1 MGNDILLPKNIRQ
14 IGEIQGRR
22 KIYLEDYV
30 MTYIRKMENRGSED
44 FLGVLLGERKYMDDA
59 EYVFVRGIM
68 EVPGELGGG
77 RPKQEIRGTSE
88 AEQTLRESGWAAAA
102 EQSEANASR
111 IVETNKTKITQ
122 LRESNSGKKPA
133 EEKESVGENVQEK
146 EKTGLWQAFQKRYG
160 TQEEWTSEEGQ
171 GIAGKQE
178 KQRGVADTEK
188 TGERASVKSGQKE
201 NGKDDS
207 VIPKDQWESC
217 REEWET
223 HFPGSQVVGC
233 CVIGTWETRQMEELT
248 QRIPEAKQLL
258 YHLQDQE
265 ERLYWL
271 EGEQYEG
278 VTGYFVFYEQNRQMQ
293 EYLSELFGESSVEK
307 ESAPDKAIISFREK
321 VKNKADEKSRSFL
334 KLASSFFV
342 VGALIVGVIAVNRVS
357 DLRQAASVAGT
368 STVFLEDGQETS
380 SGSGDASSNTSDS
393 KAEDALAEASA
404 AAESADNTDDEEK
417 TGNVG
422 ITENGTAEDSISV
435 SSDGGSDA
443 ADLSGI
449 EDSTTD
455 TTNISEILTGSDAFW
470 TDDET
475 AVNAAASESAV
486 TSGISTDTDTVS
498 EADAASDMAA
508 VSEAGEISETEAA
521 VTATSRQVQASYTIR
536 TGDTLAEICAKYYGS
551 LERLEELCEVNGIED
566 ADHIIPGQKIVL
578 P

>member
-111 IVETNKTKITQ
+111 IVEMNKTKIPQ
-122 LRESNSGKKPA
+122 IRESNSGEKPDGKKKSA
-133 EEKESVGENVQEK
+133 REKGPEK
-146 EKTGLWQAFQKRYG
+146 EKNGLWQAFQKRYG

-233 CVIGTWETRQMEELT
+233 CVIGTWETRWMEELT

-278 VTGYFVFYEQNRQMQ
+278 VAGYFVFYEQNRQMQ

-357 DLRQAASVAGT
+357 DLRQAASVG
-368 STVFLEDGQETS
+368 SMVSLEDGEGTLPD
-380 SGSGDASSNTSDS
+380 SGEVSSNVNMSVS
-393 KAEDALAEASA
+393 ENVESEAEG
-404 AAESADNTDDEEK
+404 SADITD
-417 TGNVG
+417 
-422 ITENGTAEDSISV
+422 
-435 SSDGGSDA
+435 
-443 ADLSGI
+443 
-449 EDSTTD
+449 
-455 TTNISEILTGSDAFW
+455 ILAGSDAFW
-470 TDDET
+470 ADDET
-475 AVNAAASESAV
+475 AEAAVSDSGDEASEMYDAETASDVNVVSDAESASG
-486 TSGISTDTDTVS
+486 TSGN
-498 EADAASDMAA
+498 DAASDTGAA
-508 VSEAGEISETEAA
+508 VNTSVDSGTDTASGISENSDASESSDTEAA

>member
-14 IGEIQGRR
+14 IGEIQGRQ

-30 MTYIRKMENRGSED
+30 MTYIRKMERKGSEE
-44 FLGVLLGERKYMDDA
+44 FLGILLGERRCTEDA

-68 EVPGELGGG
+68 EVPEEPKESDTSRMAEADEKKALQTG
-77 RPKQEIRGTSE
+77 R
-88 AEQTLRESGWAAAA
+88 
-102 EQSEANASR
+102 
-111 IVETNKTKITQ
+111 V
-122 LRESNSGKKPA
+122 NSGTEQDAK
-133 EEKESVGENVQEK
+133 KESVGEKAPEK
-146 EKTGLWQAFQKRYG
+146 EKTRLWQAFQKRYG
-160 TQEEWTSEEGQ
+160 TQEQWTSEETVLETAEKQ
-171 GIAGKQE
+171 NKQE
-178 KQRGVADTEK
+178 KETARNSSEP
-188 TGERASVKSGQKE
+188 
-201 NGKDDS
+201 
-207 VIPKDQWESC
+207 PKDRWEDFR
-217 REEWET
+217 REQEL
-223 HFPGSQVVGC
+223 HFPESGVVGC
-233 CVIGTWETRQMEELT
+233 CVIGTWENGRMEELT
-248 QRIPEAKQLL
+248 QRIPEARQLL

-278 VTGYFVFYEQNRQMQ
+278 VAGYFVFYEQNRQMQ

-368 STVFLEDGQETS
+368 STVSLEDGQETS

-422 ITENGTAEDSISV
+422 ITENGTAEDSMSV
-435 SSDGGSDA
+435 SSDDESDA